1 MKNLTPYFSGLL
13 MIKTSVFTNRLY
25 SLTLGL
31 ACLELLAACTS
42 HTTLLEPTG
51 LKKISF
57 DQANAM
63 LAKKPSKPDIT
74 PQPIKELEQL
84 QQEISGLKQLL
95 GQLSTPQSNTYTNN
109 QSTPTSVLIQAKSFD
124 SPPLLANRPIV
135 AKQGTKVIPNPNLE
149 PIISAASQSL
159 TAGQELGS
167 ATNKSPLTATPP
179 LAQMLQIEADARLL
193 AFHVLASDKT
203 IINTLRRWAE
213 QEQWSVK
220 LNGELIDKQ
229 HFPAHTVAYT
239 DFSHGEKINSIGG
252 ATLLQAVANL
262 MHQLKPYQHQ
272 IQLDVQLR
280 KTESQMVLTATAK
293 ATNSQANSLAS
304 TLSPPLNRHMP

>member
-1 MKNLTPYFSGLL
+1 MKNLIECLFGFFI
-13 MIKTSVFTNRLY
+13 IKTNFFTI
-25 SLTLGL
+25 TLGL
-31 ACLELLAACTS
+31 AGIGLLSACS
-42 HTTLLEPTG
+42 NHPALLEPTG
-51 LKKISF
+51 HKKISF
-57 DQANAM
+57 EQANAD
-63 LAKKPSKPDIT
+63 LAKKTNNLNTVNQPS
-74 PQPIKELEQL
+74 KELEQL
-84 QQEISGLKQLL
+84 QQEITGLKQLL
-95 GQLSTPQSNTYTNN
+95 GKLSTPQSNTYKNN
-109 QSTPTSVLIQAKSFD
+109 PSPHTAVLIQAKSFD
-124 SPPLLANRPIV
+124 SKPVFNTIPINPKEVLRNTNSSTSPPPPLPTTVLAMPLSKENEQAP
-135 AKQGTKVIPNPNLE
+135 AKNPNLL
-149 PIISAASQSL
+149 PAA
-159 TAGQELGS
+159 
-167 ATNKSPLTATPP
+167 PP
-179 LAQMLQIEADARLL
+179 HAQILQIEADARLL

-280 KTESQMVLTATAK
+280 KTESQMVLTASAK

>member
-1 MKNLTPYFSGLL
+1 MKNLIQCFFGFCI
-13 MIKTSVFTNRLY
+13 IKTNFFTI
-25 SLTLGL
+25 TLGL
-31 ACLELLAACTS
+31 ACLGLLSACS
-42 HTTLLEPTG
+42 SNPALLEPTG
-51 LKKISF
+51 HKKISF
-57 DQANAM
+57 EQANAN
-63 LAKKPSKPDIT
+63 LTKKTNSPHIVN
-74 PQPIKELEQL
+74 QPIKELEQL
-84 QQEISGLKQLL
+84 QQEIRGLKQLL
-95 GQLSTPQSNTYTNN
+95 GQLSTTQSNPNKNN
-109 QSTPTSVLIQAKSFD
+109 LSPDSAVLIQAKSFD
-124 SPPLLANRPIV
+124 SKPVFNTNLINPKETTRSTNSSTSPPPPLITTALAMPLSKENEQAP
-135 AKQGTKVIPNPNLE
+135 AKIQNLL
-149 PIISAASQSL
+149 P
-159 TAGQELGS
+159 
-167 ATNKSPLTATPP
+167 ATQP
-179 LAQMLQIEADARLL
+179 LAQILQIEADARLL

-262 MHQLKPYQHQ
+262 MQQLKPYQHQ
-272 IQLDVQLR
+272 IQLDIQLR

-304 TLSPPLNRHMP
+304 TLSPPLNSQIP

>member
-1 MKNLTPYFSGLL
+1 MKNLIQCFFGFFIIKTNFFTIIFGLAGLGLL
-13 MIKTSVFTNRLY
+13 S
-25 SLTLGL
+25 
-31 ACLELLAACTS
+31 ACSSNPA
-42 HTTLLEPTG
+42 LLEPTG
-51 LKKISF
+51 HKKISF
-57 DQANAM
+57 EQANAN
-63 LAKKPSKPDIT
+63 LAKKTNSPNSIN
-74 PQPIKELEQL
+74 QPINELEQL
-84 QQEISGLKQLL
+84 QQEIRGLKQLL
-95 GQLSTPQSNTYTNN
+95 GQLSTPQSNAYKNNPSSRTAVLVQTN
-109 QSTPTSVLIQAKSFD
+109 SFD
-124 SPPLLANRPIV
+124 SKPVFNTSPINPKETTSSTNSSTSPPPTLATTALAMPLSKENEQTQAKTQNRLPAV
-135 AKQGTKVIPNPNLE
+135 
-149 PIISAASQSL
+149 
-159 TAGQELGS
+159 
-167 ATNKSPLTATPP
+167 PP
-179 LAQMLQIEADARLL
+179 LAQLLQIEADARLL

-262 MHQLKPYQHQ
+262 MQQLKPYQHQ

-293 ATNSQANSLAS
+293 ATNSQANSLVS
-304 TLSPPLNRHMP
+304 TLIPPNHHLP

>member
-1 MKNLTPYFSGLL
+1 MKNLIPYFSGFFI
-13 MIKTSVFTNRLY
+13 IKTSVFTTRLY

-42 HTTLLEPTG
+42 HTALLEPTG

-57 DQANAM
+57 EQANAR
-63 LAKKPSKPDIT
+63 LAKKPSTSDT
-74 PQPIKELEQL
+74 AQPAIKELEQL

-95 GQLSTPQSNTYTNN
+95 GQLSTAQSNTYKNN
-109 QSTPTSVLIQAKSFD
+109 QSTPTSVFIQAKSFD
-124 SPPLLANRPIV
+124 PPPLLATHPIV
-135 AKQGTKVIPNPNLE
+135 AKQGTKVIQSSNSE
-149 PIISAASQSL
+149 PIISVVSQSL
-159 TAGQELGS
+159 TVGQDLGA

-262 MHQLKPYQHQ
+262 MQQLKPYQHQ
-272 IQLDVQLR
+272 IQLDIQLR
-280 KTESQMVLTATAK
+280 KTESQMVLTASAK
-293 ATNSQANSLAS
+293 ATSLQANSLAS
-304 TLSPPLNRHMP
+304 KLNPAPITQ